1 MRLLL
6 IEDEP
11 ALARA
16 LSTGLSE
23 EGYAVDVAPTL
34 AEAELLAFEVDY
46 DILVLDLMLPDGS
59 GLDLLRRLRRAS
71 KAVPVLALTAR
82 DQLED
87 KVLGLDAGADDY
99 LTKPF
104 AFEELMARLRSL
116 IRRRSKPVEEIL
128 EIGDIR
134 LDRTRRVLFRAGQ
147 AIEVTTREFS
157 LLEYLMLHAGMP
169 LTRGQIAE
177 HVWDLGFEARSNTID
192 VLVGRLRSKL
202 APSAPIRTLIGVG
215 YVFDRPGDTAP

>member
-1 MRLLL
+1 VRLLL